1 MESLTLRCW
10 IYGDE
15 IDSIF
20 DIHAPGSDT
29 LIQLKQ
35 AIKFKHAVTF
45 RDLDADALAL
55 YSIPMRGRHEQ
66 LGDVLK
72 HWIPEEASELR
83 KLLKPL
89 SILNLSEC
97 YRRGCALLGYA
108 FLPAFCCHSIV
119 YYLFRIAER
128 SVIVVPNVIL
138 NCWLRGQNAY
148 RIFHWQVEISSTE
161 TISALRKVIKY
172 TKQVDLHDVKAS
184 VLVLHR
190 VSLPI
195 DEGFEG
201 TLEELTLNDDDFLRP
216 DGRVSD
222 ILTEPDHLHVVVD
235 VPSSGMSISL
245 SCGIP
250 NSGL

>member
-20 DIHAPGSDT
+20 DIQAPGSDT

-55 YSIPMRGRHEQ
+55 YSIPMRDRHEQ

-72 HWIPEEASELR
+72 NWIPEEASELR

-89 SILNLSEC
+89 SILNLSESVIVVVAP
-97 YRRGCALLGYA
+97 YLGMRL
-108 FLPAFCCHSIV
+108 FLRSVVIRLFI
-119 YYLFRIAER
+119 YLFRIAER
-128 SVIVVPNVIL
+128 TVIVVPNVIL

-148 RIFHWQVEISSTE
+148 RIFQVEISSTE
-161 TISALRKVIKY
+161 TISALREVIKY
-172 TKQVDLHDVKAS
+172 TKQVDLHDVQAS
-184 VLVLHR
+184 VLALHR

-195 DEGFEG
+195 DDGFEG

-216 DGRVSD
+216 NGRVSD

-235 VPSSGMSISL
+235 VPSSGMYVDL
-245 SCGIP
+245 TFMW
-250 NSGL
+250 